1 MTTKLKVGLIID
13 SQIVSKQTDHLIQ
26 QSLKS
31 DLYDISY
38 LIIQESFH
46 HKDNTLS
53 KIFRY
58 IRINGLNKLIR
69 SITFKVIIKI
79 ESLFVK
85 RRKPIFKDFFDKFDL
100 EHYGIKTLVVR
111 PNFSASGLVYR
122 YAEDDLN
129 KIKTLNLDLLVR
141 SGSGILRGEILE
153 VCRNGIISFH
163 HGDNDLFRGGPPGFW
178 EVFNKHKRTGF
189 VIQFLKNELD
199 GGDVIF
205 KGFIPTSFIYTLNYA
220 NLLTKANIFLHKAIE
235 SLASEKSKLK
245 IYPKKPYEYPLYRV
259 PKLSQQFK
267 YLIGVLRSSSVRG
280 YRKLLRRNY
289 RWGVAY
295 QFVRNWDEVALWRS
309 KKIKNPPN
317 HFLADPFIWYKNNSH
332 YCFVEDYNY
341 KTSIGCISVYQITKD
356 GHKDLG
362 IALKEPF
369 HLAYP
374 FLLESNGELYMC
386 PDTSHSKD
394 IRLYKC
400 IDFPLKWVF
409 EMTLIKDVSASD
421 TNIFYKNDKWWLLT
435 NICSSKLEDHNSEL
449 HVFSSDDLLSDTW
462 QSHPKNPVI
471 FDPLRARNGG
481 LLFDQGDIYRV
492 FQRQGWDF
500 YGEAFGVSKITGLT
514 DSSYD
519 EELQF
524 IVEPKFFED
533 IKGTHTYSFKSG
545 LLAIDFVESRKN
557 VN

>member
-1 MTTKLKVGLIID
+1 MTSKLKVGLIID
-13 SQIVSKQTDHLIQ
+13 SQIVTKQTDHLIQ

-46 HKDNTLS
+46 HKDNTFS

-85 RRKPIFKDFFDKFDL
+85 RKKPIFKDFFDKFDI

-111 PNFSASGLVYR
+111 PNFSPSGLVYR
-122 YAEDDLN
+122 YEEDDLK
-129 KIKTLNLDLLVR
+129 KIQTLNLDLLVR
-141 SGSGILRGEILE
+141 SGSGILRGNILE

-163 HGDNDLFRGGPPGFW
+163 HGDNDLIRGGPPGFW

-189 VIQFLKNELD
+189 VIQLLKDELD

-205 KGFIPTSFIYTLNYA
+205 KGFIPTSFMYTLNYV

-235 SLASEKSKLK
+235 SLAHNKSRPEV
-245 IYPKKPYEYPLYRV
+245 YPKNPYSYTLYTT
-259 PKLSQQFK
+259 PKISQQLQYIIK
-267 YLIGVLRSSSVRG
+267 VAIVLS
-280 YRKLLRRNY
+280 LRLYHNFFARNL

-295 QFVRNWDEVALWRS
+295 QFVKSWNDVALWRS
-309 KKIKNPPN
+309 TKIKNPPN
-317 HFLADPFIWYKNNSH
+317 HFLADPFIWHKNDSH

-356 GHKDLG
+356 GHKELG

-409 EMTLIKDVSASD
+409 EMILIKDVSASD

-435 NICSSKLEDHNSEL
+435 NICSSDLGDHNSEL
-449 HVFSSDDLLSDTW
+449 HVFSSDELLSDTW
-462 QSHPKNPVI
+462 KSHPKNPVI

-481 LLFDQGDIYRV
+481 MLFDQGNTYRV

-514 DSSYD
+514 DSTYD

-524 IVEPKFFED
+524 IVEPKFFEG

-545 LLAIDFVESRKN
+545 LLAIDFVESGKN